1 MELAGGGLTP
11 LRARAPLAQSCVLA
25 LPEAACRCLQALVL
39 APDRHV
45 CLTALLTT
53 KRLRLLSRCRVE
65 STQHGALLSR
75 CDATPTRHAAS
86 TTAGPVLSRR
96 QKLCSDACKSAS
108 SDVTVRLSPAAS
120 C

>member
-75 CDATPTRHAAS
+75 YEIFIGGQAAFGGLTPD
-86 TTAGPVLSRR
+86 G
-96 QKLCSDACKSAS
+96 AC
-108 SDVTVRLSPAAS
+108 
-120 C
+120 